1 MEEER
6 RSLEEP
12 QKQSIVDGLKL
23 EELKEAR
30 KKKSRWRLRPGL
42 LGTGQ
47 DARKKKSRWR
57 GVSDLGRMRGRRRE
71 DAGPGQL
78 LPFLIYG
85 SRIRRTRKKMF
96 ALIPNIRVYYGLL
109 VRFGLQI

>member
-12 QKQSIVDGLKL
+12 QKQSVDGLKL

-85 SRIRRTRKKMF
+85 SRIRRIGRKC
-96 ALIPNIRVYYGLL
+96 LP
-109 VRFGLQI
+109 